1 MTFTEPESEDI
12 RRLAQQLV
20 VVSQFA
26 RQLGLPELS
35 ATESDLAV
43 IQAIL
48 DSGEIEPDQTYELQC
63 LGIAFGRVLVSASDG
78 LEWAIV
84 HDEYGSD
91 PTLRYRDTSVCLN
104 VLTTIS
110 KRVEDGQDVNVREL
124 FEGLQDA
131 LRQALTLT

>member
-1 MTFTEPESEDI
+1 MTFTEPEREDI
-12 RRLAQQLV
+12 RRLAQQVV

-26 RQLGLPELS
+26 EQLSLPELS
-35 ATESDLAV
+35 GTESDLAV

-48 DSGEIEPDQTYELQC
+48 DSGEIERDRTYELQC

-78 LEWAIV
+78 LDWAIV

-104 VLTTIS
+104 VLTAIS

>member
-1 MTFTEPESEDI
+1 MTFTEPEREDI
-12 RRLAQQLV
+12 RRLAQQVV

-35 ATESDLAV
+35 GTESDLAV

-48 DSGEIEPDQTYELQC
+48 DSGEIDHDQTYELQC